1 VTRRFLPVL
10 LFLSAGPLAADPR
23 DFGVPEP
30 HGWLG
35 TTTQWIQGFGLVLA
49 ALNVVILLVL
59 WARIRRRGVTSAS
72 KAFILGSVVVLPTIV
87 AFLATAHGM
96 SESMKTEACGACHI
110 MDGHFAD
117 LRNPKNDSLA
127 AVHYKNR
134 YIQENHC
141 YTCHSDYGFSG
152 TVGAKLAGL
161 GHTWRNLTGHYELPL
176 KIRAPYSNVRCLAC
190 HGGAQN
196 FVAKHDKDEIPNLLS
211 GKDSCLD
218 CHGPA
223 HKPESGKPAEP
234 EKQASR

>member
-1 VTRRFLPVL
+1 MRRRLAALF

-35 TTTQWIQGFGLVLA
+35 TTSQWIRGLGLVLA
-49 ALNVVILLVL
+49 ALNVVILFVL

-72 KAFILGSVVVLPTIV
+72 KAFVLGSVVVLPTVV

-117 LRNPKNDSLA
+117 LRNPKSDSLA

-141 YTCHSDYGFSG
+141 YTCHSDYGMFGSMSAKLEG
-152 TVGAKLAGL
+152 FGHVVHNTTGHYPKPIKIAHPYSNLRCLNCHAGSQKFLTKHEPDELAKLAA
-161 GHTWRNLTGHYELPL
+161 N
-176 KIRAPYSNVRCLAC
+176 
-190 HGGAQN
+190 
-196 FVAKHDKDEIPNLLS
+196 
-211 GKDSCLD
+211 KDSCLD

-223 HKPESGKPAEP
+223 HTPAETK
-234 EKQASR
+234 EALK